1 MTNLASEIKSW
12 YHQGNVVTRL
22 ILLNVVVFLFFILLN
37 VISKFTQTNL
47 AFIEPWFY
55 GTSSLSDF
63 IYRPW
68 GMFTYMFLHSGFRH
82 ILFNMLF
89 LYFFGRIFL
98 TFLSGRK
105 FISFYILGGIAGFI
119 LYVACY
125 NIFPYF
131 QYQVGQPIVGASA
144 AVMSIMAATVALAPN
159 YEVRLFLIPFNI
171 RIIWIGLFFFVQD
184 LFALQGTFNIGGSL
198 AHIGGIVFGYMAISQ
213 RQKGKDITLWFEKL
227 IDKISA
233 IFTKKKIKVSY
244 KNTSTSRP
252 KTDEEFNIEK
262 RQRQIKIDAI
272 LDKIKQSG
280 YDSLSK
286 SEKDFL
292 FNEGKKL

>member
-1 MTNLASEIKSW
+1 VSNLAAEIKSW
-12 YHQGNVVTRL
+12 YNQGNIVTRL
-22 ILLNVVVFLFFILLN
+22 ILINVVIFITFILIN
-37 VISKFTQTNL
+37 VIGKFTNTPL
-47 AFIEPWFY
+47 YFIETWFY

-63 IYRPW
+63 MYRPW

-98 TFLSGRK
+98 TFLSSQK
-105 FISFYILGGIAGFI
+105 FLSIYLLGGIAGF
-119 LYVACY
+119 LFYVACY
-125 NIFPYF
+125 NLFPYF
-131 QYQVGQPIVGASA
+131 HPQVGMPIVGASA
-144 AVMSIMAATVALAPN
+144 AVMAIMAATVTLAPN

-171 RIIWIGLFFFVQD
+171 RIIWIGLFFFAQD
-184 LFALQGTFNIGGSL
+184 LVALQGSFNIGGSL
-198 AHIGGIVFGYMAISQ
+198 AHIGGILFGYLAISQ
-213 RQKGKDITLWFEKL
+213 RQKGKDITAWFEL
-227 IDKISA
+227 FLDKITA
-233 IFTKKKIKVSY
+233 LFTRKHLKVKY
-244 KNTSTSRP
+244 TNPTPNRP
-252 KTDEEFNIEK
+252 KTDAEFNLEK